1 MSAEIAVEADAV
13 TKSFGDRPVLRG
25 LSLAVPR
32 GTVYSL
38 LGPNGAGKTTTVRI
52 LATLSRP
59 DGGRIRVAGFD
70 ALASRRE
77 VRRRISL
84 TGQYAAVDAAQ
95 TGTENLRMAG
105 RLAGLTR
112 PQARRRADELL
123 AQFGL
128 ADSADRRAS
137 TYSGGL
143 RRRLDLA
150 AGLVSRPEVMFLDEP
165 TTGLDL
171 PGRQAIWHVI
181 RELADAGGTIFLTT
195 QYLEEAD
202 QLAGRVAV
210 LDGGVIVADD
220 SPAALK
226 RQVGRSEL
234 ELELA
239 DAESFAAVSGRLG
252 GRAVRHDRD
261 ALVIGAATSGDGPE
275 VRALLDEIDPGRNAV
290 RRFAVHDVSLDAVFL
305 ALTGRTA
312 APISHSAP
320 EENETCYV

>member
-1 MSAEIAVEADAV
+1 MSDLAVEAAGV
-13 TKSFGDRPVLRG
+13 TKSFGNQQVLRG

-59 DGGRIRVAGFD
+59 DSGNVRVAGFD
-70 ALASRRE
+70 ALTSRRD
-77 VRRRISL
+77 VRRRISV

-95 TGTENLRMAG
+95 TGAENLRMAG

-112 PQARRRADELL
+112 QQARRRADELL
-123 AQFGL
+123 AKFGL
-128 ADSADRRAS
+128 AEAGGRRAS
-137 TYSGGL
+137 TYSGGM

-150 AGLVSRPEVMFLDEP
+150 AGLLSRPEVMFLDEP

-171 PGRQAIWHVI
+171 TGRQAIWQVV
-181 RELADAGGTIFLTT
+181 RDLAASGVTILLTT

-202 QLAGRVAV
+202 QLADRVAV

-220 SPAALK
+220 SPGVLK
-226 RQVGRSEL
+226 RQAGGREL

-239 DAESFAAVSGRLG
+239 SAESFDAVLWCLGR
-252 GRAVRHDRD
+252 RALRHDRD
-261 ALVIGAATSGDGPE
+261 ALVIGAATDGDGAA
-275 VRALLDEIDPGRNAV
+275 VRLLLDEVDPDRDRV
-290 RRFAVHDVSLDAVFL
+290 RRFAVHDASLDVVFL
-305 ALTGRTA
+305 ALTGGATA
-312 APISHSAP
+312 AGQSAAAQK
-320 EENETCYV
+320 ETCDV